1 MKLRIKSIIWIIR
14 KQKTTIQ
21 NNKNKKESNNNEV
34 TMISSLWDNF
44 KMYNICI
51 IGVQEGEEK
60 EQEIGNLFE
69 KKKKERKPP

>member
-44 KMYNICI
+44 KRYNICI